1 MKEKKVIRHFSEA
14 FKKEKVKMIED
25 KQITVLQLSK
35 IYEVSD
41 AAIYKWICKYST
53 RIARGEKY
61 VVEKESEGSKT
72 LELMKH
78 IAELERKV
86 GQKQLQIDYLEK
98 VIELGSEQVGVD
110 IKKKYASQR
119 SDGSMPNKKKSS

>member
-1 MKEKKVIRHFSEA
+1 
-14 FKKEKVKMIED
+14 MIED

-41 AAIYKWICKYST
+41 AAIYKWIRKYST
-53 RIARGEKY
+53 RIARVEKY